1 WSRERVQNHFRRL
14 LKPRLSGLIFYILLT
29 IFVLFSFT
37 SLGPKFPSSYGF
49 SSKDKRQ
56 DNSKGVPSAIQ
67 GLCNDDDEIHLLI
80 LVTSSADHF
89 NERQAIRSTWGHPD
103 YLSTY
108 STRLIFLLAN
118 PNNLSTQ
125 RMIVEEYRT
134 YGDLIQE
141 DFVES
146 YMNLTLKTV
155 MGIKWA
161 SLHCSR
167 ASYVMK
173 TDDDIFV
180 NVPLLTTHLTNSF
193 KPVNGDPSALLPPA
207 HPLFAAGAGYVF
219 SGGLLPHLFEASKHI
234 RIIPVED
241 VYITGHLGKAVDA
254 HPPLHDDRF
263 SCGEIVRNNCHM
275 KKVSE
280 YSLIKKH
287 KTLLNEFM

>member
-1 WSRERVQNHFRRL
+1 FIFLFYFFSRWSRERVQNHFRRL

-56 DNSKGVPSAIQ
+56 DNSKGVPSGKERSKVESTPVLNPHNFHLMISNSR
-67 GLCNDDDEIHLLI
+67 LCNDDDEIHLLI

-180 NVPLLTTHLTNSF
+180 NVPLLTTHLTS
-193 KPVNGDPSALLPPA
+193 L
-207 HPLFAAGAGYVF
+207 
-219 SGGLLPHLFEASKHI
+219 SGGRERGGQGERVRLF
-234 RIIPVED
+234 
-241 VYITGHLGKAVDA
+241 TGK
-254 HPPLHDDRF
+254 
-263 SCGEIVRNNCHM
+263 
-275 KKVSE
+275 
-280 YSLIKKH
+280 
-287 KTLLNEFM
+287 